1 MCPVAIWIRCPAG
14 EVAKTEK
21 NSSMCVYDSMC
32 KLYRKKIWFC
42 IRVTFLGHLVL
53 LVPDL

>member
-32 KLYRKKIWFC
+32 KLYREKNM
-42 IRVTFLGHLVL
+42 VL
-53 LVPDL
+53 Y